1 MKVTVKQIYNYCKAH
16 NTKML
21 SNYTSTFWNE
31 YKSNSTRYDFLFMRL
46 FKSFEYIET
55 DFETLDDAV
64 EDFISSV
71 YAHLLVNDKKY
82 SELYRINVLDDS
94 TYSMLDNYN
103 LTETMTK
110 QDSNSVTLSVGEQT
124 DSSSQSVG
132 ERTDSNSQSVGARTD
147 QLTMVRD
154 THTDTLTTDLDEVRT
169 KQLNGVS
176 PFDRATPDSGTGGV
190 SVGGM
195 YDATSSDTQ
204 TNPRTDVSTQEYGQ
218 HTDTDTNVVGAQ
230 TVTGS
235 NVVGAQTVTGSVTN
249 GSRTDHTTGSS
260 NESYTLTRVGNIGI
274 QTPTDILD
282 KHRTFWSAFEF
293 YEYIFQ
299 QLSYDYL
306 EIGG

>member
-1 MKVTVKQIYNYCKAH
+1 MKVTVKQIYDYCKTH
-16 NTKML
+16 NIKML
-21 SNYTSTFWNE
+21 SDYASTFWNE
-31 YKSNSTRYDFLFMRL
+31 YKTNHARYDFLFMRL
-46 FKSFEYIET
+46 FKSFKYIET

-64 EDFISSV
+64 DDFINSV

-110 QDSNSVTLSVGEQT
+110 QDSNSTMLMLGEQT
-124 DSSSQSVG
+124 D
-132 ERTDSNSQSVGARTD
+132 TTSQSVGARTD

-154 THTDTLTTDLDEVRT
+154 RHTDTLTADVDEVRT

-176 PFDRATPDSGTGGV
+176 PFDRATPDSGVGGV

-204 TNPRTDVSTQEYGQ
+204 TNPRTDVTTQEYGQ

-235 NVVGAQTVTGSVTN
+235 VTN
-249 GSRTDHTTGSS
+249 GTRVDHTSGSGT
-260 NESYTLTRVGNIGI
+260 ESYTLTRVGNIGI

-282 KHRTFWSAFEF
+282 KHRTFWSAYEF